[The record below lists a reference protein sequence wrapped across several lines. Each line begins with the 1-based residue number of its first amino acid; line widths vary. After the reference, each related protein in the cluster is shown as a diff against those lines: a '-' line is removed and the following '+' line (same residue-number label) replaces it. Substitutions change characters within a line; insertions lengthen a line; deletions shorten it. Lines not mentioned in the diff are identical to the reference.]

1 MHTKIMGRPISFNFL
16 SAAKQ
21 KEVAN
26 QQSSSIY
33 KQINML
39 QIKQKLIQS
48 LQEEV
53 SYLRIEEQLQNPTL
67 QKKISDLEQVIKT
80 KICADLPCFLG
91 KKTTYY
97 FFTL

>member
-39 QIKQKLIQS
+39 QIKQNLIQS
-48 LQEEV
+48 LQEGV
-53 SYLRIEEQLQNPTL
+53 SYLRIEEHYKTL
-67 QKKISDLEQVIKT
+67 LYKRKYLILSK
-80 KICADLPCFLG
+80 
-91 KKTTYY
+91 
-97 FFTL
+97 